1 MFLWGPEEPGVL
13 YTLLHPFQT
22 KGPINS
28 FGATKVNA
36 GFYLRVDM
44 PGVTKETVSGR
55 VKDDSVL
62 FAGEA
67 GMDSNQVE
75 SGRTY
80 DGSFGPFDMSKF
92 GGIKAEVNYGVLR
105 MLINYTK

>member
-1 MFLWGPEEPGVL
+1 MCGW
-13 YTLLHPFQT
+13 
-22 KGPINS
+22 
-28 FGATKVNA
+28 
-36 GFYLRVDM
+36 RW

-75 SGRTY
+75 IGRTY
-80 DGSFGPFDMSKF
+80 DGSFGPFDMTYEQAWRYQ
-92 GGIKAEVNYGVLR
+92 G
-105 MLINYTK
+105 